1 MTALSLPEDTIDEII
16 DDPTILPSLVSPSSS
31 TSSANSSNSN
41 SNSSATITISP
52 QTALSVLAGYTHGVQ
67 SVFVLNA
74 ALEALCVAVSVG
86 MIKHKELVRADEAE
100 MRRRAREELEEH
112 VAKKGEGVASEV
124 VELGKFG
131 KV

>member
-16 DDPTILPSLVSPSSS
+16 DDPTILPSLVSPSS
-31 TSSANSSNSN
+31 TSSTDSSNTN
-41 SNSSATITISP
+41 SNSSAAITIPP

-74 ALEALCVAVSVG
+74 ALAALCVAVSAG
-86 MIKHKELVRADEAE
+86 MIRHKELVRADEAE
-100 MRRRAREELEEH
+100 MRRRAREELEKH
-112 VAKKGEGVASEV
+112 VAKKGGGVAGED
-124 VELGKFG
+124 VELGKVG